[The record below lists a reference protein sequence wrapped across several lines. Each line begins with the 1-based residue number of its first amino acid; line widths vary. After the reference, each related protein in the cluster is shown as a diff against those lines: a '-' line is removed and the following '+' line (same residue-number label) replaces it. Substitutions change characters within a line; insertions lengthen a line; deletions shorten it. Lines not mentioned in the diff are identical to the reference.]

1 MAGVLYRLGRLCA
14 KHRYVVAV
22 AWIAIAIAVVLIANA
37 AGRQTSNN
45 LSLPGTNSTAA
56 TDLLD
61 AELPKQANG
70 TNPVVLEAS
79 AGQKLTSGSNRNAV
93 DDTVKSLERNSYV
106 RSAISP
112 LSREGKD
119 ALSKDERIGYISV
132 LLTIGPDEIDVDEAN
147 EIINAA
153 ERPAERAGLTVA
165 VGGYLGEEVSKPD
178 TGTSEMVGIF
188 AAIIILLIAF
198 GTAAAMPLPIVT
210 ALLAVLT
217 GLSVIGLLGHLMDVP
232 DVAPTLGIMIGL
244 GVGIDYSL
252 FIVTRHRGFLADGH
266 PVVESV
272 GRAVAT
278 SGSAVVF
285 AGGTVVIALCSLAL
299 AGIPLVSSM
308 GLAAAIVVVVAIVA
322 AITLLPAILGLLG
335 ARIESWKVPF
345 LNTPPHDHRP
355 HGWARW
361 AHWVASRA
369 WPAMLGSIALLLV
382 LALPTLDLELGA
394 QDDGELPKDTTA
406 RQAYDLLSRGFG
418 PGYTGPLLIAVDFDG
433 DPAHPDRKKL
443 NQVQAQQREAKQ
455 QQQQAVA
462 QLEAEGVP
470 PEEAKQEAAAEGP
483 TKSQQRQLAQE
494 ESFYSSKASDP
505 RLVKLENKVSKTN
518 GVDLVSTA
526 KVNKSGSTAVSTA
539 TANTAPA
546 ADATE
551 DLVRELRSTVI
562 PAAVRGTSMT
572 AYVDGETAGYID
584 LATKISDKLPSVIA
598 IVVGLAFLLLMIA
611 FRSIVVPLTS
621 ALMNLLSVAA
631 SYGVLTAVFQK
642 GWGAELIGLEGPVP
656 IASYV
661 PLIMFAILFGLS
673 MDYQVFLVTRVHEH
687 YEHSRDN
694 LEAVVDGL
702 AVSARVIT
710 SAALIMVCVFGS
722 FILDAD
728 VIVKQFGVGLA
739 VAIAIDASIV
749 RCVLVPAS
757 MVLLGN
763 ANWWFPGWLGRAVP
777 RIGIEDEGLF
787 KDRPA
792 QAPASTSNPG
802 R

>member
-14 KHRYVVAV
+14 THRYVVAV
-22 AWIAIAIAVVLIANA
+22 AWVVLAIAIVLIANS
-37 AGRQTSNN
+37 AGRETSNN

-70 TNPVVLEAS
+70 TNPVVLEAPQ
-79 AGQKLTSGSNRNAV
+79 GQKLTTGSNRNAV
-93 DDTVKSLERNSYV
+93 DDTVKALERNQYV

-119 ALSKDERIGYISV
+119 ALSKDERIGYISA
-132 LLTIGPDEIDVDEAN
+132 LLTIGPDDIDVDEAN
-147 EIINAA
+147 EIIGAA
-153 ERPAERAGLTVA
+153 EGPGERAGLTVA

-178 TGTSEMVGIF
+178 TGTSEVVGIV

-210 ALLAVLT
+210 ALVAVLT
-217 GLSVIGLLGHLMDVP
+217 GLSVIGLLGHVMDVP

-266 PVVESV
+266 SAVESA

-299 AGIPLVSSM
+299 ADIPLVSSM
-308 GLAAAIVVVVAIVA
+308 GLAAAIVVVVAIAA
-322 AITLLPAILGLLG
+322 AITLLPAILGVLG
-335 ARIESWKVPF
+335 RRIESWKVPF
-345 LNTPPHDHRP
+345 LNTPAHDHRP

-361 AHWVASRA
+361 AHWVAGRA
-369 WPAMLGSIALLLV
+369 WPAMIVSVVLLLV

-394 QDDGELPKDTTA
+394 QDDGELPKGTEA
-406 RQAYDLLSRGFG
+406 RDAYDLLSRGFG

-433 DPAHPDRKKL
+433 DPAHPDRNKR

-470 PEEAKQEAAAEGP
+470 PDEAKQEATAEGP

-505 RLVKLENKVSKTN
+505 RLVKLENKVSKTKD
-518 GVDLVSTA
+518 VDLVSTA
-526 KVNKSGSTAVSTA
+526 KVNKSGTAAVFTA

-551 DLVRELRSTVI
+551 DLVRELRDTVI
-562 PAAVRGTSMT
+562 ADAVKGTSLT

-642 GWGAELIGLEGPVP
+642 GWGAELIGLDGPVS

-687 YEHSRDN
+687 YERSRDN

-757 MVLLGN
+757 MVLLGK
-763 ANWWFPGWLGRAVP
+763 ANWWFPGWLGRVVP
-777 RIGIEDEGLF
+777 RIGIEGEGFF
-787 KDRPA
+787 KDQPA
-792 QAPASTSNPG
+792 AGTSNPD

>member
-14 KHRYVVAV
+14 THRYVVAV
-22 AWIAIAIAVVLIANA
+22 TWVVLAIAIVLIANS
-37 AGRQTSNN
+37 AGRETSNN

-61 AELPKQANG
+61 AGLPKQANG
-70 TNPVVLEAS
+70 TNPVVLEAPQ
-79 AGQKLTSGSNRNAV
+79 GQKLTSGSNRNAV
-93 DDTVKSLERNSYV
+93 DDTVKSLERNQYV
-106 RSAISP
+106 RSAVSP

-119 ALSKDERIGYISV
+119 ARSKDERIGYISV

-147 EIINAA
+147 EIIDAA
-153 ERPAERAGLTVA
+153 EGPAERAGLTVA

-178 TGTSEMVGIF
+178 TGTSEVVGIV

-217 GLSVIGLLGHLMDVP
+217 GLSVIGLLGHVMDVP

-252 FIVTRHRGFLADGH
+252 FIVTRHRGFLAGGH

-308 GLAAAIVVVVAIVA
+308 GLAAAIVVVVAIAA

-345 LNTPPHDHRP
+345 LNTPPLDHRP

-361 AHWVASRA
+361 AHWIAGRA
-369 WPAMLGSIALLLV
+369 LPAMLGSIALLLV

-418 PGYTGPLLIAVDFDG
+418 PGYTGPLLIAVDFDR
-433 DPAHPDRKKL
+433 DPAHPDRMKL
-443 NQVQAQQREAKQ
+443 NQIQAQQREAKQ

-462 QLEAEGVP
+462 RLEAEGVP
-470 PEEAKQEAAAEGP
+470 PDEAKREAAAEGP
-483 TKSQQRQLAQE
+483 SKSQQRQLAQE

-505 RLVKLENKVSKTN
+505 RLVKLENKVSKTKD
-518 GVDLVSTA
+518 VDLVSTA
-526 KVNKSGSTAVSTA
+526 KVNKSGRTAVFTA

-551 DLVRELRSTVI
+551 DLVRELRDTVI
-562 PAAVRGTSMT
+562 PDAVKGTSLT

-642 GWGAELIGLEGPVP
+642 GWGAELIGLEGAVP

-757 MVLLGN
+757 MVLLGK
-763 ANWWFPGWLGRAVP
+763 ANWWFPGWLGRVVP
-777 RIGIEDEGLF
+777 RIGIEGEGFF
-787 KDRPA
+787 KDQLA
-792 QAPASTSNPG
+792 AGTSNPD